1 VSEVA
6 PDIPDAVIHEFRVKF
21 KDSSA
26 KRPIIANGLDEIFV
40 YREKERVES
49 PVRITLRTSEA

>member
-1 VSEVA
+1 
-6 PDIPDAVIHEFRVKF
+6 VIHEFRVKF

-49 PVRITLRTSEA
+49 PVRITLRTSEQIQE